1 MLHGDATVTA
11 QDLLRHLDASGLSR
25 YDMPEYYLLLDD
37 IPLTASGKI
46 LKRVLVERIA
56 SGDLA
61 PVPVRWQPRSGG

>member
-1 MLHGDATVTA
+1 
-11 QDLLRHLDASGLSR
+11 
-25 YDMPEYYLLLDD
+25 MPEYYLLLDD